1 MGACAQAWRG
11 LLAFR
16 SWARGSL
23 RTGMAGFACLPFMG
37 SWELASV
44 GEPKPC
50 FRFYSPLVLPCFSL
64 HGGFQRVSRAI
75 MPIVLFHGLREPL
88 VLAFVLV
95 GLFSWTWFCVA
106 WILDKRGLD
115 FRQERRDESC
125 LC

>member
-1 MGACAQAWRG
+1 MGA
-11 LLAFR
+11 
-16 SWARGSL
+16 SL
-23 RTGMAGFACLPFMG
+23 RLR
-37 SWELASV
+37 LASV

-88 VLAFVLV
+88 VLAFARAFGSCFCACWIVFLSLVL
-95 GLFSWTWFCVA
+95 C
-106 WILDKRGLD
+106 RLD